1 MIERTDHCI
10 QASSAGS
17 WSAAGQADT
26 LTVGG
31 PVSHGQGQ
39 GSAIHSDAKA
49 AEAILICVARV
60 AAPVASRGVEC
71 RYREG
76 GSDVELRGETELS
89 YCCREGPCC
98 LRRCAPHL
106 FWK

>member
-1 MIERTDHCI
+1 M

-17 WSAAGQADT
+17 RSATGQADT
-26 LTVGG
+26 LTIAGG

-39 GSAIHSDAKA
+39 GGAIHSDAKA
-49 AEAILICVARV
+49 AEAIFICVARV

-76 GSDVELRGETELS
+76 GSDIELRRETELS
-89 YCCREGPCC
+89 YCWREGPCC

-106 FWK
+106 FCK